1 MSIFDQINYEIVLDG
16 RNLDTTDP
24 TKSRYIFNF
33 NGTKLLKDVKTAV
46 ISCSLFYSWFNVTD
60 AFNNRTYQLIHPTSV
75 GTTTLTI
82 TMPNGYYT
90 ISQLNTYL
98 QSQLI
103 ANGLYLVNSSGQFV
117 YYAEIIENST
127 RYAIQLNTYPVPTAL
142 PAGWTN
148 PGGMTFPA
156 VSTTPQFVILSTN
169 NFRTL
174 IGVNA
179 GTYPSPAS
187 ATVYSKLS
195 DVTPKTT
202 PVEQVIVRCNLVQNN
217 ISNPNDII
225 YAFNASGVG
234 FGNLITSSPNQYN
247 YLDVNEGYYNAI
259 EISFVDQ
266 DYNAITLNDSS
277 ILVQLSFIEKK
288 GSSGRRV

>member
-1 MSIFDQINYEIVLDG
+1 MSIFDEVSYQLVIDG
-16 RNLDTTDP
+16 RNLDPSDP
-24 TKSRYIFNF
+24 TKSRYVYNF
-33 NGTKLLKDVKTAV
+33 AGTKKLANTKVALANV
-46 ISCSLFYSWFNVTD
+46 SLFYSWFNITTT
-60 AFNNRTYQLIHPTSV
+60 FNNKTYQLIHPTLA

-82 TMPNGYYT
+82 TMPDGYYT
-90 ISQLNTYL
+90 VSDLNTYL

-103 ANGLYLVNSSGQFV
+103 ANGLYLVNASGQFV
-117 YYAEIIENST
+117 YYAEILENST
-127 RYAIQLNTYPVPTAL
+127 RYAIQINTYPVPTAL

-174 IGVNA
+174 VGINA

-187 ATVYSKLS
+187 ATTYSKIS

-202 PVEQVIVRCNLVQNN
+202 PVEQVIVRSNLVQNN
-217 ISNPNDII
+217 VSNPNDIL

-234 FGNLITSSPNQYN
+234 FGNLITSQPYEFN
-247 YLDVNEGYYNAI
+247 YLDVNEGYYNGI
-259 EISFVDQ
+259 EINFVDQ
-266 DYNAITLNDSS
+266 NYNAISINDSS
-277 ILVQLSFIEKK
+277 ILVQLSFKTKK
-288 GSSGRRV
+288 ENQL